1 MATEPFLINPYRVS
15 RRRRSRINAPKKRR
29 KTAAVAL
36 AAPKRTARVTRK
48 RRGRARLQLGPR
60 HRPVL
65 YGSGSSWVRSP
76 WSSSK
81 AKGIKLNPRR
91 RRRSRRV
98 SRRSFRRNVFVS
110 NPGASMLIAGANP
123 FRRARRSSRRRFRK
137 NPAFTVG
144 GFDFVKNLPAILTGA
159 ASAIAITAVP
169 SAITSLVNI
178 DLTSNP
184 LIKYG
189 AQAGVVAGGGYAM
202 AKYMGVAYAYSW
214 ILAGSAVVVSDI
226 LKTYVF
232 KEVFPFMSGF
242 GAYAPRVRRAASL
255 ARPMVQQALQQRR
268 GISAFPMEGNYLSG
282 VGVYS
287 NSEDENSPY

>member
-1 MATEPFLINPYRVS
+1 MATEPFLINPYRVN
-15 RRRRSRINAPKKRR
+15 RRRRPRINAPKKSK
-29 KTAAVAL
+29 KTTIAL
-36 AAPKRTARVTRK
+36 AAPKRVTRK
-48 RRGRARLQLGPR
+48 KRGRAKLSLGPR

-65 YGSGSSWVRSP
+65 YGTGSSWIRSP

-81 AKGIKLNPRR
+81 SKGIKLNPSRR
-91 RRRSRRV
+91 KRSRKNAP
-98 SRRSFRRNVFVS
+98 RRFRRNVFRS

-123 FRRARRSSRRRFRK
+123 FRKHSRSRRRLRK

-232 KEVFPFMSGF
+232 KEVFPFMNGF
-242 GAYAPRVRRAASL
+242 GAYAPRARRAAAI
-255 ARPMVQQALQQRR
+255 ARPFVREAIQQRR